1 MYSKL
6 SSLVKQTLPNP
17 PDIKRAKRLHQELW
31 NDAGW
36 DTDYVVLTHTSC
48 LIATF
53 GLISNSAAVIIGAM
67 LVAPLMLPLRGLAFS
82 ALEGDLSLF
91 RKALLAIM
99 GGTLISIVLS
109 SLIGLIAGIPEFQ
122 SEILNRT
129 QPNLID
135 LGIAVA
141 AGLISGFAKL
151 RPRLSDALAG
161 TAISVALMPP
171 LCVVGLSL
179 SQGYASLAT
188 GAFLLYVT
196 NLLGITLAC
205 MLVFII
211 AGYAKMNHALGVT
224 FGLTAILVFPLGASF
239 LQLVEKAQLEKAIQ
253 DKLVRE
259 TVTVGQQEVELL
271 RTKVNWT
278 TQPPIVYLS
287 LQVGKQQG
295 KEEVEITPKQVQEV
309 EKFISAATSKNFE
322 LVFLVN
328 DVKII
333 TAQEYQQVEPEQV
346 PITQSEP
353 LQKDIKPQPS
363 EEKAVPETSPQEQL
377 KESPTAETSPEVE
390 PKKEPKEI
398 LPPLIPQ

>member
-36 DTDYVVLTHTSC
+36 DADYVVLTHTSC

>member
-6 SSLVKQTLPNP
+6 SSLTKKILPSP
-17 PDIKRAKRLHQELW
+17 PDTKRAKRLHQELW

-36 DTDYVVLTHTSC
+36 DADYVVLTHTSC

-211 AGYAKMNHALGVT
+211 AGYAKMNHALGVA
-224 FGLTAILVFPLGASF
+224 FGLTTLLAFPLGASF

-333 TAQEYQQVEPEQV
+333 TAQEYQQVESEQV